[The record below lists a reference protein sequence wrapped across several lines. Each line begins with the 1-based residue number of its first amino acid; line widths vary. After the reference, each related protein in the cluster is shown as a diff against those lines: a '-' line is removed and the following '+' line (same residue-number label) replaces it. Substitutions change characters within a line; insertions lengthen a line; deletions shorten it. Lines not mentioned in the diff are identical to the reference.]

1 MFKYLKFIKEKDPSV
16 KTYID
21 LLFFCPSV
29 WIMFWYRIAHMLYSI
44 KFTFIAL
51 MIMSFVRTIYSID
64 IHPKA
69 KIGKNVFI
77 DHAIGTV
84 IGETTVIKD
93 NCVIYHNVTLG
104 SVDFNLSKRHPTIGS
119 NVIIG
124 AGATILGNITIGD
137 NVKIGAN
144 ATILKDV
151 MPNTTVVGIYK

>member
-1 MFKYLKFIKEKDPSV
+1 MFRYLKYIKEKDPSV

-21 LLFFCPSV
+21 LIFFCPSV
-29 WIMFWYRIAHMLYSI
+29 WIMFWYRIAHFLYTS

-51 MIMSFVRTIYSID
+51 MIMSCVKVVYSID

-69 KIGKNVFI
+69 QIGKNVFI

-84 IGETTVIKD
+84 IGETAIINN

-104 SVDFNLSKRHPTIGS
+104 SIENTKSKRHPTIGN
-119 NVIIG
+119 NVLIG
-124 AGATILGNITIGD
+124 TGATILGNITIGD

-144 ATILKDV
+144 SIILKDIP
-151 MPNTTVVGIYK
+151 PNTTVVGIYK